1 MLRSFSDTY
10 NAPPSYS
17 ALFPIKSQFAIVE
30 VPPSKTTA
38 PPKFDEQLMNSVS
51 RISVVPLSLYRKPGV
66 SINTAPAF
74 FWEATL
80 IKLQLSM
87 IALSISFKIKA
98 PPVSLAFKFI
108 NFEFTTSVYLSFITA
123 AYFDVVSLKIHL
135 SIIIDAVA
143 QWINPFTSSI
153 LLSNVESVTITSDS

>member
-1 MLRSFSDTY
+1 
-10 NAPPSYS
+10 
-17 ALFPIKSQFAIVE
+17 
-30 VPPSKTTA
+30 
-38 PPKFDEQLMNSVS
+38 
-51 RISVVPLSLYRKPGV
+51 
-66 SINTAPAF
+66 
-74 FWEATL
+74 
-80 IKLQLSM
+80 M

-98 PPVSLAFKFI
+98 PPVSLDFKFI

-143 QWINPFTSSI
+143 PWINPFTSSI